1 MKLLVIED
9 EKGLADVIKAR
20 LEKEN
25 YIVDISYDGNDGLDN
40 ALTNIYDLII
50 LDIMLPYKNGFDIL
64 KEIRRSEINSKVIL
78 LTAKSLIEDKLKGFE
93 LGANDY
99 LTKPFHID
107 ELVARVNAQLRNE
120 IKNNNEYIEVFD
132 VRLNLKT
139 LSLINVKTLEEV
151 EIIGKEFLLLEYLFN
166 NYKQVISK
174 EQIYDRI
181 WGIDNEVESN
191 NLEAYISFI
200 RKKLRLIDSKI
211 NIKAIRGIGYKIGVV
226 DGKIK

>member
-211 NIKAIRGIGYKIGVV
+211 NIKAIRGIGYKIEVV